1 MHELSISQEI
11 ADFVLGESAKQGAQ
25 SVSRVEIEIGR
36 LSFLNPEQVEFWL
49 KLCFENTPASEA
61 ELQVSVIE
69 AEISCRKCG
78 YSGNLTMEN
87 DPAYHFTL
95 PSFSC
100 PRCGSSEIT
109 IEKGRECVVKRIE
122 ILCQ

>member
-1 MHELSISQEI
+1 MHELSMSQAI
-11 ADFVLGESAKQGAQ
+11 ADFVLEESAKRRAQ

-36 LSFLNPEQVEFWL
+36 LSFLNPDQVEFWL
-49 KLCFENTPASEA
+49 KLCFKNTPASEA

-78 YSGNLTMEN
+78 YTGDLKMEF
-87 DPAYHFTL
+87 DPTYHFTF

-100 PRCGSSEIT
+100 PRCSSSEIT
-109 IEKGRECVVKRIE
+109 VEKGRECMVKRIE
-122 ILCQ
+122 ILCR